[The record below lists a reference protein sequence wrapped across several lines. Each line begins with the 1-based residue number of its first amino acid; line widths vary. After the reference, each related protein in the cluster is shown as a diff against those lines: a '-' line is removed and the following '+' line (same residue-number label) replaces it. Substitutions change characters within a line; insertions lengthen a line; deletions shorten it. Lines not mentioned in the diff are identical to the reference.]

1 MLNVKKIGKILNTN
15 EINFFR
21 FNRCRMIKFD
31 NSELHNEAT
40 RTMTDAAASAQTA
53 YGCHEGLRV
62 REDSRI
68 VNSRVGGAGI
78 PIGLRQKG
86 ENHKRKLALKFKN
99 FVNLCTSYK
108 IKFVKCY
115 LVTDDPGSKPDQK
128 YARWRDR

>member
-53 YGCHEGLRV
+53 YGCHDGLRV

-68 VNSRVGGAGI
+68 VNSRVGGARI

-86 ENHKRKLALKFKN
+86 EGIKGNWLLNLKI
-99 FVNLCTSYK
+99 LLIC
-108 IKFVKCY
+108 
-115 LVTDDPGSKPDQK
+115 
-128 YARWRDR
+128 ARHIR